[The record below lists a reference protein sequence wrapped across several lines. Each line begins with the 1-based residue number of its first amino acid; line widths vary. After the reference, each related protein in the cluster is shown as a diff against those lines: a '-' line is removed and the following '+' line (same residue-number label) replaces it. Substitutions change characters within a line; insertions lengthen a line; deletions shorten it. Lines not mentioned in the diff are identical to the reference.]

1 MGEDGDSIS
10 ATKDISNE
18 ESDDDKSDENT
29 EDVDSSIMDSEV
41 LDEIQHEE
49 QLAAVGQGGC
59 EDEGEDAELHVYEV
73 RQDVNGERVSLRTGT
88 RSEMSVLRDRSYR
101 ACMVLFRYYL
111 QNRDLNFVEL
121 RIQSPHLKKALQE
134 VIGAYP
140 GITLH
145 TAGKITIRE
154 PPMCLFHYRR
164 ELEAYA
170 GESDLPAMKRHLKLL
185 LGYMEKTLEREI
197 RQYEATFDHQTSN
210 ASLEHQHL
218 WMGYKPGEL
227 LFSMPDDAE
236 CVVRMASM
244 SKVMKP
250 MFRSTEIDRWIIN
263 VERIEWQGERMVWVP
278 YFIPIPHY
286 DGCQRVGTLPVAPW
300 KLHPNQ
306 ERAKRELIARGRQY
320 QQLAGVS
327 HQTYHGPARFF
338 DPVDPS
344 FVVTH
349 SNVRYRTSYRPLP
362 AAAAFHFAELTVF

>member
-1 MGEDGDSIS
+1 MGEDDDSIS
-10 ATKDISNE
+10 ATKDTSNE

-29 EDVDSSIMDSEV
+29 EDVDSSTIDSEV

-49 QLAAVGQGGC
+49 QLAAVRQGGC

-88 RSEMSVLRDRSYR
+88 RSEMSVLHDRSYR

-121 RIQSPHLKKALQE
+121 RIQSPHIKKALQE

-145 TAGKITIRE
+145 TAGNITIRE

-197 RQYEATFDHQTSN
+197 RQYEATFDHQTTN

-250 MFRSTEIDRWIIN
+250 MFRSTEIDHWIIN

-278 YFIPIPHY
+278 YSVPIPHY

-300 KLHPNQ
+300 KFHPNQ

-349 SNVRYRTSYRPLP
+349 SNVRYRTS
-362 AAAAFHFAELTVF
+362 